1 MIIYTFWILGG
12 SLGGAIAPM
21 PGVVEKVNVKAGDQV
36 NAGDPLVVMIAMKM
50 EYVIKAPK
58 AGTVTKVP
66 HKIGDFVTKGTALV
80 EFANEEWCDRENYW
94 LIDLDIY

>member
-1 MIIYTFWILGG
+1 MDDPPAVIT
-12 SLGGAIAPM
+12 AI
-21 PGVVEKVNVKAGDQV
+21 
-36 NAGDPLVVMIAMKM
+36 KM

-80 EFANEEWCDRENYW
+80 EFADEE
-94 LIDLDIY
+94 

>member
-1 MIIYTFWILGG
+1 
-12 SLGGAIAPM
+12 M

-36 NAGDPLVVMIAMKM
+36 NAGDPLAVMIAMKM

-58 AGTVTKVP
+58 TGTVTKVP

-80 EFANEEWCDRENYW
+80 EFADEEWCDRKNDW
-94 LIDLDIY
+94 LIDSDIYW

>member
-1 MIIYTFWILGG
+1 MGK
-12 SLGGAIAPM
+12 SLVDFGWFFLALFGEFLASIQSWQS
-21 PGVVEKVNVKAGDQV
+21 G
-36 NAGDPLVVMIAMKM
+36 PLAVIIAMKM

-58 AGTVTKVP
+58 TGTVTKVP

-80 EFANEEWCDRENYW
+80 EFADEEWCNRKNNW